1 MVQALVHKYQ
11 HLEVLH
17 PLLQKLFESPE
28 QKELFTSITQ
38 HNYNV
43 LMTRSQKL
51 DDHEVNVYEKA
62 FCVLMEN
69 EDGRIGGLEI
79 YVEKILGVGELEGCA
94 GDEEKEKSMLKEV
107 AVRALL
113 ERGKRCLVLR
123 CLALHFTYLPLASC
137 RPTSHLCNLRL
148 TSNNVNTRGQN

>member
-1 MVQALVHKYQ
+1 MVQSLVHKYQ

-28 QKELFTSITQ
+28 HKELFTSITQ
-38 HNYNV
+38 HNYNM

-51 DDHEVNVYEKA
+51 DDHEVNAYEKA

-79 YVEKILGVGELEGCA
+79 YVEKILGVGQLDDCA
-94 GDEEKEKSMLKEV
+94 SDEEKEKSMLKEV

-113 ERGKRCLVLR
+113 ERGKRSVALR
-123 CLALHFTYLPLASC
+123 CVAFHLPTLSVMSSNPPC
-137 RPTSHLCNLRL
+137 LC
-148 TSNNVNTRGQN
+148 T